1 MNFLINLK
9 KIKLE
14 EKLNVLTHFFGLIL
28 SVIGAFF
35 LLKKNIERSLLIAN
49 IIYLTSLISVFTTST
64 FYHASQSK
72 LKYILRKFDHIS
84 IFF

>member
-35 LLKKNIERSLLIAN
+35 FFKK
-49 IIYLTSLISVFTTST
+49 
-64 FYHASQSK
+64 
-72 LKYILRKFDHIS
+72 KY
-84 IFF
+84 